1 MRSVVTHPQSRQSQR
16 PAAGLLRG
24 LTRGNEGA
32 AAVEFA
38 IVAPILLAVIFMI
51 VDFGRALW
59 TYNVA
64 ISALREGGRAAAV
77 AGLTGTTCSGNAAI
91 VTSGQT
97 RATAYLQGMFGSSLN
112 LPGVTVTCTNGI
124 ISVGYASDAF
134 PFEPVAPLL
143 SKLTG
148 TSITVRPAVF
158 RWEKES

>member
-1 MRSVVTHPQSRQSQR
+1 MKPVLTHLHSRR
-16 PAAGLLRG
+16 PADRLLRA
-24 LTRGNEGA
+24 LARRDDAA

-38 IVAPILLAVIFMI
+38 IVAPILVTLTFMI

-77 AGLTGTTCSGNAAI
+77 AGLSASTTTCTGNTAIESSGR
-91 VTSGQT
+91 T
-97 RATAYLQGMFGSSLN
+97 RATTYLQGVVTSAT
-112 LPGVTVTCTNGI
+112 LPTVVVTCADGI
-124 ISVGYASDAF
+124 ITVGYSNNAF

-148 TSITVRPAVF
+148 TTITVRPAVF
-158 RWEKES
+158 RWEKAS